1 MFLIVQP
8 STAENGR
15 NHSEVQ
21 ILLIDSIN
29 IKVIFELHIF
39 NQIQTIAV
47 SWALEPIIKTIFQ
60 HVK

>member
-8 STAENGR
+8 STAENEG

-39 NQIQTIAV
+39 NQILLAE
-47 SWALEPIIKTIFQ
+47 L
-60 HVK
+60 